1 MRRLPGWCGMQRRP
15 ICAKPAIMTVF
26 QNVRNGLIPA
36 RLTVAEV
43 YALQEA
49 GIIDAR
55 ENFELID
62 GEIVPMAAAK
72 FSHHEWMKSRLNEVL
87 VLAKPAG
94 TALFVEP
101 SVTLNDHTFVE
112 PDLAVWPRHIES
124 QIARGPD
131 LLLVIEVAVSSLGYD
146 LRLKAG
152 LYAQH
157 GIRDYWVVDAVRKT
171 IRVHRAPVDGRYT
184 DVEEYEAHDSV
195 TALLLPGVTIRL
207 DTLD

>member
-1 MRRLPGWCGMQRRP
+1 
-15 ICAKPAIMTVF
+15 MTVF
-26 QNVRNGLIPA
+26 QNVRKGLIPA

-49 GIIDAR
+49 GVID
-55 ENFELID
+55 EGESFELID

-72 FSHHEWMKSRLNEVL
+72 FSHHERMKSRLNEAI

-101 SVTLNDHTFVE
+101 SVTLDESTFVE
-112 PDLAVWPRHIES
+112 PDLAVWPRPIES
-124 QIARGPD
+124 QAVRGPD

-146 LRLKAG
+146 LRLKAE
-152 LYAQH
+152 LYARH
-157 GIRDYWVVDAVRKT
+157 GIREYWVVDAVRET
-171 IRVHRAPVDGRYT
+171 IRVHRLPVGDAYT
-184 DVEEYEAHDSV
+184 DVEEYEAHDTV
-195 TALLLPGVTIRL
+195 APLLLPGVTIRL